1 MDRDEAFLRHILEEV
16 RFLKERYSPLEF
28 NEVVGDEV
36 LKRACIRS
44 LEVIGEAVK
53 KLSNGF
59 KERHGEVEWRKIAG
73 LRDKLIHRY
82 FGVDWDIVWDI
93 IKNKIPDLEEK
104 IRRIIE
110 EEY

>member
-16 RFLKERYSPLEF
+16 RFLRERYSPLEL

-53 KLSNGF
+53 KLSDGF
-59 KERHGEVEWRKIAG
+59 KERHGERIKGSI
-73 LRDKLIHRY
+73 RDTVIFFFVYFYIPNFFLI
-82 FGVDWDIVWDI
+82 FSFDISHFICLVSS
-93 IKNKIPDLEEK
+93 
-104 IRRIIE
+104 
-110 EEY
+110 

>member
-1 MDRDEAFLRHILEEV
+1 MDRDEAFLRHILDEI
-16 RFLKERYSPLEF
+16 RFLKERYSPLEL

-36 LKRACIRS
+36 LKSACIRS

-53 KLSNGF
+53 KLSNDF

-73 LRDKLIHRY
+73 LRDKLIHHY

-93 IKNKIPDLEEK
+93 IKE
-104 IRRIIE
+104 
-110 EEY
+110 